1 MFTGI
6 VESLGD
12 VAQIVRKG
20 GDLSLK
26 VRTGSLS
33 MAEVVLGDSIATNGV
48 CLTVTRLEGDA
59 FWADVSAE
67 TLAHTTL
74 SDWHVGRRVNLE
86 KALQPHSR
94 LGGHLVSGHVD
105 GVGEVLAIWPDAR
118 SVRYRIKSVPALMRY
133 IALKGSVCIDGTSLT
148 VTALRDDTFE
158 LSIVPHTA
166 QKTVM
171 ESYQVGDKVN
181 IEVDQIARYLER
193 LLLSNQGSLV
203 DTVKE
208 EKDSSITEAFLAEQ
222 GFMGRRR

>member
-6 VESLGD
+6 VESLGE
-12 VAQIVRKG
+12 VAQIVRNG

-26 VRTGSLS
+26 IRTTSLP
-33 MAEVVLGDSIATNGV
+33 MTDVVLGDSIATNGI
-48 CLTVTRLEGDA
+48 CLTVTRLEGAA

-74 SDWHVGRRVNLE
+74 SDWQVGRRVNLE
-86 KALQPHSR
+86 KALQPQSR

-105 GVGEVLAIWPDAR
+105 GAGEVLAIWPDAR
-118 SVRYRIKSVPALMRY
+118 SVRYRIKAAPALMRY
-133 IALKGSVCIDGTSLT
+133 IALKGSICIDGVSLT
-148 VTALRDDTFE
+148 VTAFSENTFE

-171 ESYQVGDKVN
+171 ASYQVGDKVN

-193 LLLSNQGSLV
+193 LLLGNQGVVV
-203 DTVKE
+203 DSVKE
-208 EKDSSITEAFLAEQ
+208 EKVSPISEAFLAEQ
-222 GFMGRRR
+222 GFIGRRR